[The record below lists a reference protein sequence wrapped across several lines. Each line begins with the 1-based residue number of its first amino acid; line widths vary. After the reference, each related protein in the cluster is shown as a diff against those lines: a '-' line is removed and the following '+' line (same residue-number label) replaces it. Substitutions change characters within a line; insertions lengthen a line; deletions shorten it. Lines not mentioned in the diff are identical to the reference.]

1 MMPQGRLV
9 HPATAT
15 GPGAGI
21 SAVHFLETRPVP
33 LALVLQHPQKVAPT
47 CIAERTGQ
55 TAVPHHATD
64 MQGFDLHH
72 GTSLGYRTGGL
83 VVAVLPDMLHAGME
97 STADLIETVAVL
109 GLPGA
114 VYLAGTGDGLVHTPE
129 LGQGCLQGSGIR
141 IYGALGQGSLRFDT
155 HVDAHRSACPQRRG
169 CDAGIHLAGSKP
181 AVRFPVEGNGH
192 NRPGKPQFLPHPDPA
207 EAPQVDF
214 PTLHADGVAPI
225 GGGIR
230 CRGGPSCGSGESASI
245 GPFGLTSGPGNTG
258 LRLGWLCPRA

>member
-1 MMPQGRLV
+1 MWRSSTWMWPSRVRIPCGGCPMMPQGRLV
-9 HPATAT
+9 HPATAA

-55 TAVPHHATD
+55 TPVPHHATD
-64 MQGFDLHH
+64 MQGFVLHH

-97 STADLIETVAVL
+97 STAELIETVAVL

-141 IYGALGQGSLRFDT
+141 IQFPAPRNK
-155 HVDAHRSACPQRRG
+155 RQRVT
-169 CDAGIHLAGSKP
+169 A
-181 AVRFPVEGNGH
+181 
-192 NRPGKPQFLPHPDPA
+192 A
-207 EAPQVDF
+207 ERRQ
-214 PTLHADGVAPI
+214 TGR
-225 GGGIR
+225 IR
-230 CRGGPSCGSGESASI
+230 A
-245 GPFGLTSGPGNTG
+245 
-258 LRLGWLCPRA
+258 